1 MIAFGPVAEAAH
13 GGRSSPSFDLLVGLV
28 VLVMTWVGYRQ
39 KKDKNTSAIWIAIS
53 ISILCGVFIFD
64 GLRLML
70 R

>member
-1 MIAFGPVAEAAH
+1 
-13 GGRSSPSFDLLVGLV
+13 
-28 VLVMTWVGYRQ
+28 MTWVGYRQ